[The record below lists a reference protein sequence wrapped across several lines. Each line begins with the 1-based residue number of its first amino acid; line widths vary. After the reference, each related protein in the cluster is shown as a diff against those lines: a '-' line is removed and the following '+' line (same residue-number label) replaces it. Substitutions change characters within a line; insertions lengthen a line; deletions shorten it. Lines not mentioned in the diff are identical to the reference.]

1 MENKDLIIYF
11 NTGFVV
17 DYITC
22 KGYNNKEE
30 AIKDLRLKFDN
41 YKSNFIVTKNDYLKY
56 KNKI

>member
-41 YKSNFIVTKNDYLKY
+41 YESNFIVTKEEYLKY
-56 KNKI
+56 KKLK